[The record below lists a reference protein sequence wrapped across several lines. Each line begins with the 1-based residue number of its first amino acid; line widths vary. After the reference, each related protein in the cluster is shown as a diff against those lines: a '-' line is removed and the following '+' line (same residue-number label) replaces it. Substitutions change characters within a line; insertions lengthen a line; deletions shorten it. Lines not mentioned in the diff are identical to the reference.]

1 MPNLNQHQTQ
11 INLIRK
17 RKLGKKMEKAQW
29 FIGKS
34 INHKTFYVAEHDAKE
49 NTTMWSPHRRESI
62 SFPNE
67 SAASK
72 YISRYLNNRADVIL
86 VNIQNNP

>member
-1 MPNLNQHQTQ
+1 MPNINQRQKR

-34 INHKTFYVAEHDAKE
+34 INQKTFYVAEHDAKE
-49 NTTMWSPHRRESI
+49 NTTMWSPNRRESI
-62 SFPNE
+62 TFPNE
-67 SAASK
+67 RSANK
-72 YISRYLNNRADVIL
+72 YIMRYLHSRTDVIL
-86 VNIQNNP
+86 VNVQTK